1 MRHIGRMAAPILHLR
16 DIVYTLG
23 GRPLLDGAE
32 IGVAP
37 GQKLCLVGRNGSGK
51 STLLRIA
58 AGEIIPDSGQCFIQP
73 GIKVVYLPQEPDLTG
88 FATSYDY
95 VAQDLP
101 PEEDYLARSMLAE
114 LGLTGDETTVT
125 LSGGEARRCAL
136 ARALAARP
144 DLLLLDEPTNHLD
157 LPTIT
162 WLERELAAMRSA
174 MIVISHDRR
183 LLETL
188 SRAVV
193 WLEQGV
199 TRRLD
204 QGFARFEDWREEVL
218 ALEELAAHKL
228 DREIAREEDWM
239 RYGVTARRKR
249 NVRRVAELA
258 GLRSRRKEISS
269 QFRGALKLSVSEAQ
283 STGKLT
289 TVAENVTKSFGDR
302 TIVRDLDLRVLKGDR
317 LGIVGANGMG
327 KTTLLRL
334 LTGEDQPDSGRIQ
347 IGPSTSLVTLD
358 QRRASLDPTMTLAD
372 TMTGGSGD
380 MVQVGN
386 EKRHVIGYMKDFL
399 FRPEQARTPV
409 GVLSGGERGRLALA
423 CALAQPSNLLVL
435 DEPTNDLDLETL
447 DLLQEMLDDYP
458 GTVML
463 VSHDR
468 DFLDRVATSVLVAQG
483 DGEWIEYAGGY
494 SDMLAQTG
502 GAAPAER
509 DSPSQDIK
517 PETSKDK
524 NTAKSDRSSKK
535 LSYKDK
541 LALEKLPQEM
551 ERLEKQIVAL
561 RETLSDPA
569 LYAKDPAK
577 FGKTTEALT
586 AAEAAL
592 TAAEEEWLLLE
603 IKKEDLATGA

>member
-269 QFRGALKLSVSEAQ
+269 QFRGALKLNVSEAQ

-509 DSPSQDIK
+509 GTPSQDTK
-517 PETSKDK
+517 PESTKDK
-524 NTAKSDRSSKK
+524 NAAKSDRSSKK

>member
-1 MRHIGRMAAPILHLR
+1 MAAPILHLR
-16 DIVYTLG
+16 DIVYSLG

-37 GQKLCLVGRNGSGK
+37 GEKLCLVGRNGSGK

-58 AGEIIPDSGQCFIQP
+58 AGEILPDSGQCFVQP
-73 GIKVVYLPQEPDLTG
+73 GIKIVYLPQEPDLTA
-88 FATSYDY
+88 FPTSYDY

-114 LGLTGDETTVT
+114 LGLTGEESTST

-157 LPTIT
+157 LPTII
-162 WLERELAAMRSA
+162 WLERELASMRSA

-193 WLEQGV
+193 WLEQGI

-258 GLRSRRKEISS
+258 GLRSRRKEIAS
-269 QFRGALKLSVSEAQ
+269 QFRGTLKLSVSEAE

-289 TVAENVTKSFGDR
+289 TVAENVTKAFGER
-302 TIVRDLDLRVLKGDR
+302 VVVRDLDLRVLKGDR

-334 LTGEDQPDSGRIQ
+334 LTGEDQPDSGRVQ

-358 QRRASLDPTMTLAD
+358 QRRASLDPNITLSD

-380 MVQVGN
+380 MVQVGS

-458 GTVML
+458 GTVLL

-483 DGEWIEYAGGY
+483 DGQWIEYAGGY

-509 DSPSQDIK
+509 SAASGNPKEKS
-517 PETSKDK
+517 
-524 NTAKSDRSSKK
+524 ASDRNAAKTERLSKK

-541 LALEKLPQEM
+541 LALEKLPQEIA
-551 ERLEKQIVAL
+551 RLEKLIVTQ
-561 RETLSDPA
+561 RDILSDPS
-569 LYAKDPAK
+569 LYSRDAQKFAKVSD
-577 FGKTTEALT
+577 ELT
-586 AAEAAL
+586 KAEAAL
-592 TAAEEEWLLLE
+592 TEAEEAWLLLE
-603 IKKEDLATGA
+603 MKKEELEAGA